1 MAKLPFQI
9 AKLPFQIAKLPFQIA
24 KLRLL
29 PTFQKPVL
37 YEPYCKD

>member
-9 AKLPFQIAKLPFQIA
+9 AKHPFQIE

-29 PTFQKPVL
+29 PLAFQKPVL